1 MQSRQKTQKGKTR
14 FSFPEQTIPAGA
26 QAQTRKSLAAGTI
39 RLDTANQKQ
48 IDVSLIGAGFRR
60 KAHRHNRIGASVLL
74 NQSTT

>member
-1 MQSRQKTQKGKTR
+1 MQRKQIIKNR
-14 FSFPEQTIPAGA
+14 LSFPEQTISAGA

-48 IDVSLIGAGFRR
+48 IDVSREGAGFRR
-60 KAHRHNRIGASVLL
+60 KAHRRIRIGASVLL